1 MRSLCTLSLL
11 ALLATPTVAVA
22 QANPVAD
29 AARMMAKD
37 NAKNLLAA
45 AEAMPADKYGF
56 KPTPAQMSFG
66 QLIAHIARDN
76 HTTCSTIAGVKPA
89 PGAKP
94 TAADGKE
101 KLVAALKSSLDEC
114 STALD
119 GLKDAALGDTVTWYG
134 GSTSRAMAV
143 IGLQVDWADH
153 YSQQAI
159 YLRLNGILPP
169 TARRGGGM

>member
-1 MRSLCTLSLL
+1 MRSLRTLSLL

-22 QANPVAD
+22 QAGPVAD
-29 AARMMAKD
+29 AARSMARD

-66 QLIAHIARDN
+66 QLIAHIAGDD
-76 HTTCSTIAGVKPA
+76 HVTCSAIAGVKPT
-89 PGAKP
+89 PRTKVTP
-94 TAADGKE
+94 ADGKE
-101 KLVAALKSSLDEC
+101 KLVAALKASFDEC
-114 STALD
+114 TAALG
-119 GLKDAALGDTVTWYG
+119 GLKDASLGDMVTYYG
-134 GSTSRAMAV
+134 QSSSRATAV
-143 IGLQVDWADH
+143 IGLLVDWADH

-169 TARRGGGM
+169 TARRGGM

>member
-1 MRSLCTLSLL
+1 MRLLRSLSLA
-11 ALLATPTVAVA
+11 ALLVAPAAVA
-22 QANPVAD
+22 AQGNPVAD

-45 AEAMPADKYGF
+45 AEEMPADKYDF
-56 KPTPAQMSFG
+56 RATPAQMSFG

-76 HTTCSTIAGVKPA
+76 HTTCSTIAGTN
-89 PGAKP
+89 PGPRSKL

-101 KLVAALKSSLDEC
+101 KLVAALKASLDEC
-114 STALD
+114 SAALD

-134 GSTSRAMAV
+134 GSTTRAMAV
-143 IGLQVDWADH
+143 IGLQADWGDH
-153 YSQQAI
+153 SSLQAV

-169 TARRGGGM
+169 TARKGGM